1 VPSESL
7 PAERKGS
14 SEAARAAAP
23 ARRRRSSGSSR
34 IWVGVGG
41 DPLPARTDE
50 GGGGWEEDFS
60 FAASELRST
69 SHSWRWAVAGIVLGS
84 RGGKGGYLS

>member
-50 GGGGWEEDFS
+50 GGGLGGGFLFRCVGAQEHFS
-60 FAASELRST
+60 QLEVGGGRNS
-69 SHSWRWAVAGIVLGS
+69 AGE
-84 RGGKGGYLS
+84 

>member
-50 GGGGWEEDFS
+50 GGGGVGRRLS
-60 FAASELRST
+60 LSLRRSSGALLT
-69 SHSWRWAVAGIVLGS
+69 AGGGRWQE
-84 RGGKGGYLS
+84 

>member
-50 GGGGWEEDFS
+50 GGVGRRISLSLRRSSGALLTAGGG
-60 FAASELRST
+60 
-69 SHSWRWAVAGIVLGS
+69 RWQE
-84 RGGKGGYLS
+84 